1 MKIVFFDLRQKLY
14 IQTCLIILQT
24 SIKYNIRV
32 HSGKTTKL
40 FIGKNLIIS
49 IYISLNKQI

>member
-1 MKIVFFDLRQKLY
+1 MKIVFFDPRQKLY
-14 IQTCLIILQT
+14 FQTCLIILQT
-24 SIKYNIRV
+24 SIKYIRA